1 MYRFRILLLTQTI
14 LQEKKKNSR
23 MKKLRVDPGSRIKKC
38 TYFHINQKS
47 FGNFIFQRAC
57 EKVDEACSYFCWY
70 GLRFLRQNQK

>member
-38 TYFHINQKS
+38 TYF
-47 FGNFIFQRAC
+47 FIFTLIKNPLEILYSR
-57 EKVDEACSYFCWY
+57 
-70 GLRFLRQNQK
+70 GLVKKWMRLVVIFVGTV